1 MLFRNIEL
9 DSVQQ
14 FLPHC
19 LYSEPNMKCCSRESE
34 KSCIGQTW
42 ATETLQRTAGEV
54 RIGINHKTNRACLET
69 LPRLTVHWV
78 IFVTRLTNRRYSHR
92 LQKRFLMRIE
102 RAFPISWRHFKQL
115 MAVFNLG
122 CFYFARG
129 ICKHIFLILLSTIC
143 IISEIH
149 GSTHLLN
156 LVCPWTSNK
165 IQP

>member
-1 MLFRNIEL
+1 M
-9 DSVQQ
+9 QQ
-14 FLPHC
+14 FLPHH
-19 LYSEPNMKCCSRESE
+19 LYSEPNFRFCSREPE

-42 ATETLQRTAGEV
+42 ASETLQRAAGEV
-54 RIGINHKTNRACLET
+54 RIGINHKTNRICLET
-69 LPRLTVHWV
+69 LALLTVHWV
-78 IFVTRLTNRRYSHR
+78 IFVTHLNNRRYSHH

-102 RAFPISWRHFKQL
+102 RAFPNSWRHFKQL

-122 CFYFARG
+122 CFHFAWG
-129 ICKHIFLILLSTIC
+129 ICKYIFLTLLSTIC

-156 LVCPWTSNK
+156 LVCPWTSSK